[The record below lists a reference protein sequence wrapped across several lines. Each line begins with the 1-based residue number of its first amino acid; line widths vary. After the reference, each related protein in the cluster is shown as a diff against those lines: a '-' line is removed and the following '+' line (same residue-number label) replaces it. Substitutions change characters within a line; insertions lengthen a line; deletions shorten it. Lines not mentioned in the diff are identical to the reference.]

1 MYVLR
6 GLRRGTA
13 GRTVSELRRRTGSPP
28 GAAGGQAGSP
38 SCINEAGA
46 EAAGL
51 QSRLIPMGLRVAYYI
66 IPAQAFGAAIHG
78 SSAFAKDD
86 TGDADS
92 SIDGGDKGW
101 VERL

>member
-1 MYVLR
+1 M
-6 GLRRGTA
+6 
-13 GRTVSELRRRTGSPP
+13 
-28 GAAGGQAGSP
+28 
-38 SCINEAGA
+38 
-46 EAAGL
+46 GL
-51 QSRLIPMGLRVAYYI
+51 QVAYCI
-66 IPAQAFGAAIHG
+66 IPAQASGAASRG